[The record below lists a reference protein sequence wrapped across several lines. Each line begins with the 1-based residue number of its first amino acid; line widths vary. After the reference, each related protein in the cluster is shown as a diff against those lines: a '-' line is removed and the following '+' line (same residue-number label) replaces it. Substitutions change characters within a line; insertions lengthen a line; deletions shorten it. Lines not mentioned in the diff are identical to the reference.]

1 MSNFKTEVTYKVSKE
16 AKGNNKEMG
25 NLYFKNV
32 PVVYAQVLKPAKKYN
47 SEDTAYQMGLFI
59 NADTMEELG
68 EIGLNKEMAE
78 VGKTKIKKGSNRG
91 KLKYDPENEH
101 YTPYTGMFGAQFS
114 RDTKKKD
121 GSERTPIKVVGVDGK
136 PFTENVGN
144 GSICNVKMFGYR
156 NDEDMLVVM
165 LDTVVVLEHVPYE
178 DSGDQYDEV
187 LGITVQAAVQNQEE
201 DLDEELKGSAKE
213 PTPEPKT
220 GSTGSDVFD
229 DDVPF

>member
-1 MSNFKTEVTYKVSKE
+1 MTTKFNTDVTYKVFKE

-32 PVVYAQVLKPAKKYN
+32 PVVYAQVLKPSKKYN
-47 SEDTAYQMGLFI
+47 SEDTAYQMSLFI
-59 NADTMEELG
+59 NPDTMEKLE

-78 VGKTKIKKGSNRG
+78 VGKTKIKKGANRG
-91 KLKYDPENEH
+91 KLKYDTADEAYEN
-101 YTPYTGMFGAQFS
+101 YGGMFGAQFA

-121 GSERTPIKVVGVDGK
+121 GTPRTPVNVVGSDGA

-144 GSICNVKMFGYR
+144 GSVCNVKMFGYR

-178 DSGDQYDEV
+178 DGGGQYDEE
-187 LGITVQAAVQNQEE
+187 LGITIQAPEVKEEEGSGLDPELGDSPNDVEE
-201 DLDEELKGSAKE
+201 DEDS
-213 PTPEPKT
+213 
-220 GSTGSDVFD
+220 SDI
-229 DDVPF
+229 PF